1 MVISE
6 QILRESTTRNK
17 CGESNKEDLLGLDNP
32 KHCQDLSVSWE
43 KATVKW
49 QSPLR
54 FLNAKKKKKSVCTSY
69 PLTHQ
74 SHKAPYMVLALYSY
88 ASRFDLFCFKNVKWS
103 WVVLF
108 VCFFFCS
115 LDIQDQESLKF
126 LFTVHFSILL

>member
-32 KHCQDLSVSWE
+32 KHCQDLSVLWE

-54 FLNAKKKKKSVCTSY
+54 SLNAKKKKKVFAPPVLSHTKATKL
-69 PLTHQ
+69 LTW
-74 SHKAPYMVLALYSY
+74 Y
-88 ASRFDLFCFKNVKWS
+88 
-103 WVVLF
+103 
-108 VCFFFCS
+108 
-115 LDIQDQESLKF
+115 
-126 LFTVHFSILL
+126 